1 VVFFKKYN
9 KQICVIHGNSVLLI
23 HCCFLFVFFYWFY
36 FKRENKFIYLGK
48 TTPTYESNC
57 RELIKIVDDF
67 LSQSSEI
74 NERLTENFVN
84 GKFFL
89 YKQMK

>member
-1 VVFFKKYN
+1 MS
-9 KQICVIHGNSVLLI
+9 I
-23 HCCFLFVFFYWFY
+23 
-36 FKRENKFIYLGK
+36 KFQLSRNYLTNYIYDLGK

-67 LSQSSEI
+67 LSQSPDH

-84 GKFFL
+84 GKFFS
-89 YKQMK
+89 